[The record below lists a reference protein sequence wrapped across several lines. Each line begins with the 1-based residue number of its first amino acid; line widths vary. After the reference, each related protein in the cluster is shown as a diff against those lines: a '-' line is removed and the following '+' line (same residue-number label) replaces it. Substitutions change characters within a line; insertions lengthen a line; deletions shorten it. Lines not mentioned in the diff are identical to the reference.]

1 MILAPLTRRAA
12 NVLPVIEQIKATG
25 EVAEHQRDEQGGSSR
40 GLGAGTRRRARST
53 VRGTGRGNARLLAD
67 ASDAK

>member
-25 EVAEHQRDEQGGSSR
+25 ATPNVTRDEWVA
-40 GLGAGTRRRARST
+40 LRA
-53 VRGTGRGNARLLAD
+53 AW
-67 ASDAK
+67 